1 MFLLF
6 VLVSAFAVWMSG
18 SITWAV
24 VAVGAV
30 ATVVFFDWYRM
41 GHMQVLTL
49 PETHRTRVQ
58 HGSCRVVVRGAL
70 DSASRL

>member
-1 MFLLF
+1 MARWPNTAREGVFLLF
-6 VLVSAFAVWMSG
+6 VLVTAFAVWMSG

-24 VAVGAV
+24 VALSAV

-49 PETHRTRVQ
+49 PRTHRDDGR
-58 HGSCRVVVRGAL
+58 
-70 DSASRL
+70 SR